1 MPSSSTSL
9 APSLATLS
17 PAVDAY
23 IEKAAPFAQPVL
35 QHLREVVHAAVPD
48 VEETLKWSMPFFLYK
63 GIILAHIA
71 AFKAHCSFDVWKEDL
86 QPTARSSEA
95 SSGGSGER
103 SSERGMGSFGKLTS
117 LKDLPADR
125 TLKAMLVAAAGKI
138 DRGERTKNWNGR
150 AKKDR
155 PAPEVPQALA
165 AALEKHGGAA
175 ARFEAM
181 SPSCRREYC
190 DWIAEAKRVDTRTRR
205 IEQAVA
211 MFAEGKGR
219 NWKYETC

>member
-1 MPSSSTSL
+1 MPASATS
-9 APSLATLS
+9 S
-17 PAVDAY
+17 PAVDTY
-23 IEKAAPFAQPVL
+23 IEEAAPFAQPVL

-48 VEETLKWSMPFFLYK
+48 VEETLRWSMPFFLYK
-63 GIILAHIA
+63 GIILAHLA

-86 QPTARSSEA
+86 QPGTREGEG
-95 SSGGSGER
+95 SGGLAGKQANDRSGDG
-103 SSERGMGSFGKLTS
+103 GMGSFGKLTS

-138 DRGERTKNWNGR
+138 DRGERTRNWSGR

-155 PAPEVPQALA
+155 PAPQVPEALA
-165 AALEKHGGAA
+165 AALEKHTEAA

-190 DWIAEAKRVDTRTRR
+190 DWIAEAKREDTRTRR
-205 IEQAVA
+205 VGQAVG
-211 MFAEGKGR
+211 MIAEGKGR